1 MTRSHLTLR
10 RLLALT
16 SAVLLSLVMPF
27 TALAQGTGPLRVL
40 GELIYPS
47 GTTFQDTTVGGL
59 SGLAYDARRGV
70 YYAVSDDRG
79 EQQAPRFY
87 TLQIDL
93 SGNALR
99 DVRLTGVTTI
109 DSDRGAPGV
118 QPYERNASDL
128 EEVVLL
134 PNGQLV
140 ISSERDQNNAPWLR
154 TFNPDGTLT
163 GELTLPDKF
172 RPAQGRGV
180 RSNLGF
186 EGMALTP
193 DGATLYV
200 VNEDALAQDGPI
212 TTPDAGSQVR
222 ILRYDL
228 RGGTWAPG
236 AEYVYRPGPIF
247 ARPTEAGAAADNGV
261 SGMVWVRHVLPQ
273 YDVIVMER
281 SFVTGRGNDVNLYG
295 VTLAGADNVSSVDA
309 LPTPFTGRAVT
320 KTLLLNLTA
329 AGFAPDNLEGIALG
343 PRLPNGRQSLVL
355 MTDDNFNPT
364 QRSQFVLIEVAGI
377 GLPGTG
383 DGSAPISQGD
393 DAYYAG

>member
-1 MTRSHLTLR
+1 MNAPRP
-10 RLLALT
+10 LLALST
-16 SAVLLSLVMPF
+16 ALLLSLALPF
-27 TALAQGTGPLRVL
+27 TALAQATPTGPLRVV
-40 GELIYPS
+40 GELIYPG
-47 GTTFQDTTVGGL
+47 GTTFQGTTVGGL
-59 SGLAYDARRGV
+59 SGLVYDARRGV

-87 TLQIDL
+87 TLQIDV
-93 SGNALR
+93 SGGALR
-99 DVRLTGVTTI
+99 AVSPTGVTTI
-109 DSDRGAPGV
+109 DADRAAPGV

-154 TFNPDGTLT
+154 TFTLDGALT
-163 GELTLPDKF
+163 GELPLPDKF

-186 EGMALTP
+186 EGMTSTP

-212 TTPDAGSQVR
+212 TTPDSGSQVR

-228 RGGTWAPG
+228 RGGAWTPG
-236 AEYVYRPGPIF
+236 PEHVYRPGPIF
-247 ARPTEAGAAADNGV
+247 ARPAEAGAAADNGV
-261 SGMVWVRHVLPQ
+261 SGMLWVRHVLPQ
-273 YDVIVMER
+273 YDLLVMER

-295 VTLAGADNVSSVDA
+295 VTLAGADNVASADA
-309 LPTPFTGRAVT
+309 LPTPFAGRAVT

-329 AGFAPDNLEGIALG
+329 AGFPPDNLEGIALG
-343 PRLPNGRQSLVL
+343 PRLANGRQSLIL
-355 MTDDNFNPT
+355 MTDDNFNAT
-364 QRSQFVLIEVAGI
+364 QRNQFVLIEIAGI
-377 GLPGTG
+377 GFPGTG
-383 DGSAPISQGD
+383 DGPAPVSEAG